1 MMICSEGYL
10 GNAGSGCNF
19 QGLQVLQ
26 ATCSF
31 SGMFRNHPNVIKI
44 QRLDPLQRFTGRIQ
58 AWGGGDTSIGRRG
71 RNPEI
76 LQANISLRG
85 ASFVAIYCNWVK
97 HI

>member
-31 SGMFRNHPNVIKI
+31 SGMFRKPPKCHQNSTFGSPAAVHGTNSSM
-44 QRLDPLQRFTGRIQ
+44 GR
-58 AWGGGDTSIGRRG
+58 G
-71 RNPEI
+71 
-76 LQANISLRG
+76 
-85 ASFVAIYCNWVK
+85 
-97 HI
+97 